1 MLHNVTFRRLLQ
13 LKAGKHILEDSMSS
27 RPKPRISLP
36 SLSGLFL
43 MFALVLVSSLA
54 VAQSDS
60 NPKWDLF
67 VGYQWLHPG
76 GTVPAAFGDPAAPT
90 PFKVPDMDK
99 GFGSALTYNFDRYWG
114 LEADFG
120 HNWARGNYETTGSAG
135 PRFMVRTDGANYFLH
150 GLVSYNRLSVSGL
163 NPSNGIGAIL
173 GGGMDLPIWKT
184 VSLRVAEVD
193 YVWARHNFA
202 DNADSQFPSLRR
214 PSFEGIRLR
223 TGLVFNW
230 GGTAELIPAVS
241 CSVQPTEVMVGE
253 PITATASASN
263 FNPKHPVTYN
273 WSGNG
278 GQVTGKDSTA
288 TIDTTNATPGNY
300 AVKVQVTDSKAK
312 KNNQASC
319 SANYTVKPL
328 PPKNPPTI
336 SCSASPAT
344 VVAGGTS
351 TITCNAS
358 SPDNVS
364 VKVANWTSNAGT
376 ISGRGSSATLNTN
389 GVSPGS
395 ITVSAT
401 ATDTRGLSAQAST
414 AVEVQNPPRNPQIEV
429 LEQRL
434 ALHSIYFPTAQP
446 PASNPKGGL
455 VPSQQ
460 QTLLGLATDF
470 KAYVA
475 EKPDAHLILEGHADE
490 RGSDAFNQALTERRV
505 ARVKSFL
512 VENGIPEANIE
523 TVAYGKQHNLT
534 TEEVRQSIESNPELS
549 PEERQR
555 SLKNITILK
564 WASNRRVDV
573 TLKAAGQTQTSV
585 RQYPFNAADSLTLI
599 GGRESQ
605 VKKKAAKPGPR
616 KQTKPPVKK
625 PQ

>member
-1 MLHNVTFRRLLQ
+1 
-13 LKAGKHILEDSMSS
+13 MSS
-27 RPKPRISLP
+27 RPKPRISLAP
-36 SLSGLFL
+36 LGGLLL
-43 MFALVLVSSLA
+43 MFTVVLISNLA

-76 GTVPAAFGDPAAPT
+76 GTVPTPFGDPAAPT
-90 PFKVPDMDK
+90 PFKVPDMNK
-99 GFGSALTYNFDRYWG
+99 GFGSALTYNFDHYWG
-114 LEADFG
+114 FEADLG
-120 HNWARGNYETTGSAG
+120 QNWGNSNYETTASGG

-150 GLVSYNRLSVSGL
+150 ALLSYNRLSVNGL
-163 NPSNGIGAIL
+163 NPNNGIGAIM
-173 GGGMDLPIWKT
+173 GGGMDLPIWKK
-184 VSLRVAEVD
+184 VSLRLFEVD

-202 DNADSQFPSLRR
+202 DNADQQFPTLRR
-214 PSFEGIRLR
+214 PSFEGVRLR

-230 GGTAELIPAVS
+230 AGAPELTPAVS

-253 PITATASASN
+253 PITATASGSN
-263 FNPKHPVTYN
+263 FNPKHPITYS

-288 TIDTTNATPGNY
+288 TIDTTNAAPGTY
-300 AVKVQVTDSKAK
+300 AVSVRVTDTRAK
-312 KNNQASC
+312 KNNEAGC

-336 SCSASPAT
+336 SCSANPST

-351 TITCNAS
+351 TISCNAG

-364 VKVANWTSNAGT
+364 VTVSNWTSNAGS
-376 ISGRGSSATLNTN
+376 ISGSGNTATLNTA
-389 GVSPGS
+389 GISPGV

-401 ATDTRGLSAQAST
+401 ATDSRGLTAQGST
-414 AVEVQNPPRNPQIEV
+414 QVAVQAPAVSPRIEV

-446 PASNPKGGL
+446 PANKPNAGL

-460 QTLLGLATDF
+460 KTLLELANDF
-470 KAYVA
+470 REYLQA
-475 EKPDAHLILEGHADE
+475 KPDAKLILEGHADE
-490 RGSDAFNQALTERRV
+490 RGSVPYNQALTERRV
-505 ARVKSFL
+505 ARAKSFL
-512 VENGIPEANIE
+512 VENGVPEASIE

-534 TEEVRQSIESNPELS
+534 SDEVRQAIMNNPELT

-555 SLKNITILK
+555 ALKNLLVLK
-564 WASNRRVDV
+564 WASNRRVDI
-573 TLKAAGQTQTSV
+573 TLKAAGQTNETSV

-599 GGRESQ
+599 GGREAEAKQ
-605 VKKKAAKPGPR
+605 KAAKPAPR
-616 KQTKPPVKK
+616 KRTKPPVKK